1 MDWNEFW
8 PLACACLI
16 MLLFIALTVLT
27 IRRKNLSLE
36 QSLQEL
42 QANLTQASKIID
54 ALPNSKYGTSF
65 DQVMQYARVGVAQA
79 EQLYKIS
86 QIERDAR
93 KEAARQF
100 AHKSL
105 SLAGVKCTPELESIL
120 NGCIESAVQQLG
132 HGSAAGTAHP
142 AKSVNTLCKKA

>member
-8 PLACACLI
+8 PLTCACLI
-16 MLLFIALTVLT
+16 VLLFIVLTVLT
-27 IRRKNLSLE
+27 IRHKNLSLE

-42 QANLTQASKIID
+42 QANLAQASKIIHV
-54 ALPNSKYGTSF
+54 LPNSKYGTSF
-65 DQVMQYARVGVAQA
+65 DQVMQYARIGVAQA

-86 QIERDAR
+86 QIEGDAR

-105 SLAGVKCTPELESIL
+105 SLAGVQCTPELESIL
-120 NGCIESAVQQLG
+120 DSCIEAAVQQLG
-132 HGSAAGTAHP
+132 HGSAAGAAQQ
-142 AKSVNTLCKKA
+142 AKSVETPCEK

>member
-16 MLLFIALTVLT
+16 LLLFIALTVLT

-42 QANLTQASKIID
+42 QANLAQASKIID

-86 QIERDAR
+86 QIEGDAR
-93 KEAARQF
+93 KQAACQF

-105 SLAGVKCTPELESIL
+105 SLAGVQCTPELESIL
-120 NGCIESAVQQLG
+120 DGCIEAAVQQLG
-132 HGSAAGTAHP
+132 HSSAAGA
-142 AKSVNTLCKKA
+142 AQQEKSVETSCEK